1 MSSAAAAIGRGR
13 GQLQLYFD
21 DQVDIWKTRGTSY
34 LQNIHWC
41 VISEA
46 VQFHI
51 RSFSRVYI
59 ERQYDEYAM
68 KVIFFHPV
76 QGSTD
81 DVWVCTVRAMW
92 AAGT

>member
-1 MSSAAAAIGRGR
+1 MSSAAAAIGSGR
-13 GQLQLYFD
+13 GQLELYFD
-21 DQVDIWKTRGTSY
+21 DQVDIWKTRETSY
-34 LQNIHWC
+34 L
-41 VISEA
+41 
-46 VQFHI
+46 
-51 RSFSRVYI
+51 SRVYI

>member
-1 MSSAAAAIGRGR
+1 MSSAAAGIGRGR

-34 LQNIHWC
+34 L
-41 VISEA
+41 
-46 VQFHI
+46 
-51 RSFSRVYI
+51 SRVYI

>member
-1 MSSAAAAIGRGR
+1 MSSAAAGIGSGR

-21 DQVDIWKTRGTSY
+21 DQVDIWKTRETSY
-34 LQNIHWC
+34 L
-41 VISEA
+41 
-46 VQFHI
+46 
-51 RSFSRVYI
+51 SRVYI

-76 QGSTD
+76 QGSAD

>member
-21 DQVDIWKTRGTSY
+21 DQVDIWKTRETSY
-34 LQNIHWC
+34 L
-41 VISEA
+41 
-46 VQFHI
+46 
-51 RSFSRVYI
+51 SRVYI